1 MTYAAVRS
9 EMVIM
14 LLFFHCVLLFQLCV
28 GDWAGFLFCGVFLTN
43 HVAEDKNA
51 GCAVVVRV
59 LCVSSS

>member
-1 MTYAAVRS
+1 MTHAAVRF

-14 LLFFHCVLLFQLCV
+14 LLFIDCVLLFQLCV
-28 GDWAGFLFCGVFLTN
+28 GDWAGFLFCGVFPIN

-51 GCAVVVRV
+51 GCAVAVRV